1 MNKFTNYS
9 VDYEKNPGYIAFK
22 TFFDTYMLER
32 DCEKT
37 LSLLDDEFYSLG
49 TGGDEIATNKADF
62 TQLLKA
68 ELDVLSEPLEYKVKS
83 ICGKEIVPN
92 VWDILAE
99 MEIMLPGEQD
109 KIAYSTRF
117 TGCFGIIGEE
127 VTVFS
132 THMSEPSRI
141 TEEREF
147 LPLKYMGENI
157 LMDTGKTEQI
167 IFEIMS
173 KSMPGGIISGYAKE
187 GFPLYFVNDQYLNL
201 LGYSSYEEYYE
212 AANGLGITHIHPDD
226 VDMVNRE
233 TLNSYS
239 TDTQYGIEYRIRHK
253 EGHYI
258 HVYDIGKKMITPD
271 EKEVI
276 ICVLYDMTEDAK
288 LREVLIRES
297 SYDSL
302 TGIHNR
308 GGGIRSVE
316 KALKNA
322 DSYTFAYFDIDNLKR
337 LNDEYNHSV
346 GDHALKYFADLLKQ
360 YLGEE
365 TILARMGGDE
375 FVAFINKKIDKQQME
390 FVFSNLEEKYCDFI
404 QENYPKSQSS
414 VSIGCLTGMGQCTFD
429 VLCKKTDELMYDIK
443 KHGKHGYKMIELS

>member
-1 MNKFTNYS
+1 
-9 VDYEKNPGYIAFK
+9 
-22 TFFDTYMLER
+22 
-32 DCEKT
+32 
-37 LSLLDDEFYSLG
+37 
-49 TGGDEIATNKADF
+49 
-62 TQLLKA
+62 
-68 ELDVLSEPLEYKVKS
+68 
-83 ICGKEIVPN
+83 
-92 VWDILAE
+92 
-99 MEIMLPGEQD
+99 
-109 KIAYSTRF
+109 
-117 TGCFGIIGEE
+117 
-127 VTVFS
+127 
-132 THMSEPSRI
+132 MSEPSRI

-212 AANGLGITHIHPDD
+212 AANGLGITHIHP
-226 VDMVNRE
+226 
-233 TLNSYS
+233 
-239 TDTQYGIEYRIRHK
+239 G
-253 EGHYI
+253 
-258 HVYDIGKKMITPD
+258 
-271 EKEVI
+271 
-276 ICVLYDMTEDAK
+276 DMTEDAK

-375 FVAFINKKIDKQQME
+375 FVAFIDKKLDKQQIE

-429 VLCKKTDELMYDIK
+429 ELCKKTDELMYDIK
-443 KHGKHGYKMIELS
+443 KHGKHCYKMIELS

>member
-49 TGGDEIATNKADF
+49 TGGDEIAANKADF

-99 MEIMLPGEQD
+99 MEIMLPGEPD

-117 TGCFGIIGEE
+117 TGCFGIIGDE

-226 VDMVNRE
+226 
-233 TLNSYS
+233 
-239 TDTQYGIEYRIRHK
+239 
-253 EGHYI
+253 
-258 HVYDIGKKMITPD
+258 
-271 EKEVI
+271 
-276 ICVLYDMTEDAK
+276 MTEDAK
-288 LREVLIRES
+288 LREVLIREF
-297 SYDSL
+297 SYDFL

-404 QENYPKSQSS
+404 QENYPKSKSS

-429 VLCKKTDELMYDIK
+429 ELCKKTDELMYDIK